1 MYHCEVDDTPW
12 TPRFASLY
20 KGDAFPQ
27 MKPFAFKLFW
37 TLLAWKL
44 QAKQGRPKTLREH
57 IGFHLHRI
65 TGSLNEFACKHTFG
79 QE

>member
-27 MKPFAFKLFW
+27 MKPFAFKLF
-37 TLLAWKL
+37 
-44 QAKQGRPKTLREH
+44 
-57 IGFHLHRI
+57 
-65 TGSLNEFACKHTFG
+65 
-79 QE
+79 